1 MHKSVFALALMA
13 ISSAALAADSVQVVA
28 PLINGMTIRTGDSW
42 GNVEVRAKS
51 FGPGFCATHVTVGD
65 KTVSIAAPPMSW
77 SGWVVANSYGGSV
90 SFEISKEDICDTG
103 TIAEVRYW
111 K

>member
-1 MHKSVFALALMA
+1 MVTITLALALLLASTTA
-13 ISSAALAADSVQVVA
+13 IAADSQQVVVG
-28 PLINGMTIRTGDSW
+28 LVDGMYIQTGNSW

-65 KTVSIAAPPMSW
+65 KTVSIAAPPYAY
-77 SGWVVANSYGGSV
+77 SGWVIVNSYGGSV
-90 SFEISKEDICDTG
+90 SFQISKEDICDTG
-103 TIAEVRYW
+103 TVAEVRYW

>member
-1 MHKSVFALALMA
+1 MIWRTLAIATLCASTAA
-13 ISSAALAADSVQVVA
+13 IAADSQQVVVG
-28 PLINGMTIRTGDSW
+28 LIDGMVIQTGNSW

-65 KTVSIAAPPMSW
+65 KTVSIAAPPLAYSN
-77 SGWVVANSYGGSV
+77 WVVVNSYGGSV
-90 SFEISKEDICDTG
+90 SFAISKEDICDTG